1 MSAARI
7 GRFGLGPLVLALVLV
22 AWLVGRLSGYD
33 VVTDV
38 APERAS
44 LGPGQDHW
52 LGTDHL
58 GRDVLWRSMLAC
70 EAFVGPG
77 LLACV
82 VALLVGLPSGALA
95 GYRGGPTAGLV
106 RYVFAVIGSVPRMVL
121 VLLACAALGNEPW
134 VLAAAAGLAFAPGL
148 GEAIYARI
156 EALRQHEFVLAARAH
171 GHSTW
176 NIVAK
181 QLLWVNC
188 RRLIGQQLLYLF
200 GFVALLE
207 TTLSYVGGFGIEEPR
222 PSWGNMLSFEFGIS
236 DGNPLAWLVPALA
249 IWLTLV
255 ATTRTAGALA
265 ERSRD

>member
-1 MSAARI
+1 VKLTQVRRL
-7 GRFGLGPLVLALVLV
+7 GPGPLVLLMVIV
-22 AWLVGRLSGYD
+22 AWLIARLSGYD

-44 LGPGQDHW
+44 RGPSAENW

-58 GRDVLWRSMLAC
+58 GRDVWWRSLLAS

-82 VALLVGLPSGALA
+82 VALTLGLPSGAVA
-95 GYRGGPTAGLV
+95 GYRGGAAAALV
-106 RYVFAVIGSVPRMVL
+106 RYAFAVIGSIPRMVL

-134 VLAAAAGLAFAPGL
+134 VLAVAAGVAFAPGL
-148 GEAIYARI
+148 GEAVYARI

-176 NIVAK
+176 DIVAR
-181 QLLWVNC
+181 QLVWVNC

-207 TTLSYVGGFGIEEPR
+207 TTLSYIGGFGIEEPR
-222 PSWGNMLSFEFGIS
+222 PSWGNMLAFEFGIS
-236 DGNPLAWLVPALA
+236 DGNSLAWLVPALA
-249 IWLTLV
+249 IWATLV
-255 ATTRTAGALA
+255 ATTRSASALA
-265 ERSRD
+265 ERVRD